1 MRVKKYVVATM
12 PEAMSQIRQ
21 ELGKDA
27 VIISTKEI
35 KAGGFLGMFN
45 KKMIEV
51 TAAVDDAPVQAA
63 PAPAASVQAAG
74 ASSARQQPPVV
85 PVSHARSAYAGRTE
99 AATAVK
105 SPASPTEQGSAAIP
119 DRLVRESQPSRPAF
133 ENKED
138 FLIAPTSRKA
148 AVEEDAA
155 AASSVRHTGD
165 EDWKVELKEV
175 KAMVKSMMMLNE
187 QDAWP
192 ASAKTLAQ
200 RLKDQ
205 GVRSDL
211 VYQLMTPVLELFR
224 KEGND
229 TPTIQQLKP
238 PLAEQMRKRLQQ
250 HRKLGLTI
258 ETKIVYFAGP
268 TGVGKTTTIAKLAA
282 DQMFHHQRNVGFIT
296 SDTYRIAAVEQLR
309 TYASILNA
317 PLEVV
322 TSPNDLQRAVS
333 ALQTHDLI
341 LMDTAGRNYRNP
353 LHVNELS
360 SLLKPLPGSEM
371 FLVLSLTSKTE
382 DMASIIKQFPEGSI
396 DRIVFT
402 KLDETDSFGSILNL
416 TEITDIPFSYV
427 TCGQNVPDDIQG
439 FDPSE
444 MVKQLLGDQAS

>member
-51 TAAVDDAPVQAA
+51 TAAVDDAPVQKAASDAAA
-63 PAPAASVQAAG
+63 PAMK
-74 ASSARQQPPVV
+74 PPVV
-85 PVSHARSAYAGRTE
+85 PISRARSAYTGKSETASAVE
-99 AATAVK
+99 KPAVQPAVK
-105 SPASPTEQGSAAIP
+105 SAAMPVEPHPESMTMEKARFQSASQPASDE
-119 DRLVRESQPSRPAF
+119 E
-133 ENKED
+133 
-138 FLIAPTSRKA
+138 FLIAPTSRA
-148 AVEEDAA
+148 AVKEEEPLVKPAQ
-155 AASSVRHTGD
+155 GNED
-165 EDWKVELKEV
+165 EWKHELREV

-187 QDAWP
+187 QDSWP
-192 ASAKTLAQ
+192 AAAKTLAQ
-200 RLKDQ
+200 RLKNQ
-205 GVRSDL
+205 GVRADL
-211 VYQLMTPVLELFR
+211 VYQIMTPVLAMFR
-224 KEGND
+224 KEGID
-229 TPTIQQLKP
+229 DPTHAQLKSP
-238 PLAEQMRKRLQQ
+238 VAEEIRKRL
-250 HRKLGLTI
+250 HRNRKLGLTI
-258 ETKIVYFAGP
+258 DTKIVYFAGP

-322 TSPNDLQRAVS
+322 TSPNDLQRAVN
-333 ALQTHDLI
+333 ALQDRDLI

-353 LHVNELS
+353 LHVNELN

-371 FLVLSLTSKTE
+371 FLVLSLTSKTD
-382 DMASIIKQFPEGSI
+382 DMVSIIKQFPEGTI

-402 KLDETDSFGSILNL
+402 KSDETDSFGSILNL
-416 TEITDIPFSYV
+416 TEMTNIPFSYV
-427 TCGQNVPDDIQG
+427 TFGQNVPDDIQS
-439 FDPSE
+439 FEPSE
-444 MVKQLLGDQAS
+444 MVKHLLGEQVS